1 MLPMPKPSNLERV
14 LDCNMKK
21 YLIILIVILVACD
34 SSDAPDCL
42 QVAGNR
48 EVRLFSVAEFTSI
61 RIEDNINLLI
71 RQGDEI
77 KVSVEAGKN
86 LFEEIK
92 VAVEGNTLVI
102 ANDNNCEL
110 FRNYEDVIA
119 KVTAPNLTEIRN
131 ASIGNV
137 TSEGILNY
145 PVLSLGSNTN
155 GGIDNVK
162 KSGDFIVELNC
173 DLLVAEANGFSRYF
187 VSGNAREAR
196 IVFTDELPLFEG
208 ANFIVDDLTVFQR
221 SANIMRVNP
230 LNSIRGEI
238 RGTGDVIAVN
248 RPDIV
253 EVDEFF
259 TGRLIFED

>member
-1 MLPMPKPSNLERV
+1 
-14 LDCNMKK
+14 MKK

-42 QVAGNR
+42 RVAGNR
-48 EVRLFSVAEFTSI
+48 EVRFFSVSEFNSI
-61 RIEDNINLLI
+61 RIEDNINLVI

-92 VAVEGNTLVI
+92 VVVEGNTLVI
-102 ANDNNCEL
+102 TNDSSCEL
-110 FRNYEDVIA
+110 FRNYEDVTA
-119 KVTAPNLTEIRN
+119 LVSAPNISEIRN

-137 TSEGILNY
+137 YSEGILNY

-173 DLLVAEANGFSRYF
+173 DLLIAEANGFSRYF
-187 VSGNAREAR
+187 VSGIAREAR

-208 ANFIVDDLTVFQR
+208 ANFFVDDIVVFQR

-238 RGTGDVIAVN
+238 RGTGNIIAVN
-248 RPDIV
+248 RPEIV